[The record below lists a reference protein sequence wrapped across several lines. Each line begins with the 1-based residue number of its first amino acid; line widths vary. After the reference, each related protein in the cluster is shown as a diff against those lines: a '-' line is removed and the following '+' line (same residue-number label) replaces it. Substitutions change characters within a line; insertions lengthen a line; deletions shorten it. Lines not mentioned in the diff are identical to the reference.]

1 MRVNAGFAVA
11 IALSLSGCLGSKAV
25 PAVTGSVH
33 PPVDAAYLTPRPKPF
48 GRTLADAVTVCLDR
62 GTPVQTPA
70 FRSCVTEARRSAAVH
85 TEALAQGGGP
95 VR

>member
-1 MRVNAGFAVA
+1 MRVHAGFAVA
-11 IALSLSGCLGSKAV
+11 IALSLGGCLGSEAV

-33 PPVDAAYLTPRPKPF
+33 PPVDAADLPPRPNPY
-48 GRTLADAVTVCLDR
+48 GRTLADAVTLCLSR

-70 FRSCVTEARRSAAVH
+70 FRSCVTEARRSAAGH

-95 VR
+95 AR